1 MKERDYYEPVKSA
14 FEQLFKEKGS
24 AYLEITADKPLS
36 NKLKAEIRNRDIIFS
51 FLREA
56 RPDITGFLKKDE
68 YSTKFIIIE
77 IKDEAIKLDHI
88 YQTRKY
94 AELIDASTVFLVSTV
109 EIPEEIKKLSHIVF
123 TLLSLPSY
131 KKVIL
136 CHYNDDSKQI
146 VDWYEKNPFED
157 DYFWK

>member
-1 MKERDYYEPVKSA
+1 MDQSNRSSNNFSKKKRPTH
-14 FEQLFKEKGS
+14 
-24 AYLEITADKPLS
+24 LEITADKPLS

-56 RPDITGFLKKDE
+56 RPAITGFLKKDE
-68 YSTKFIIIE
+68 YSTRFIIIE
-77 IKDEAIKLDHI
+77 IKDEAIKLYHI
-88 YQTRKY
+88 YQSRKY
-94 AELIDASTVFLVSTV
+94 VELMDASMVFLVSTV
-109 EIPEEIKKLSHIVF
+109 DIPEEIKKLSHIVF

-136 CHYNDDSKQI
+136 CHFDNDSKQTAN
-146 VDWYEKNPFED
+146 WYEKNPFED